1 MKIPKSEIQKYNMKI
16 LKLEKNHDHRRITH

>member
-16 LKLEKNHDHRRITH
+16 LKLEKNHDHRRI